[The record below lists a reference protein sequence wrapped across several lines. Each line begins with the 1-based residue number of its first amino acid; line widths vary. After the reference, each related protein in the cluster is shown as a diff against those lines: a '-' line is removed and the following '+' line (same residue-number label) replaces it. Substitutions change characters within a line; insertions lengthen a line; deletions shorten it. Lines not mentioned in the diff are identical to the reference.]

1 MSNGFKKKSS
11 FRCRRITRKRTS
23 FACETRCRTGNHVG
37 SGRSGPNAPPTPEQE
52 PPPSSAPP
60 SSAPPSSAPRGRR
73 DPDARLRL
81 SGVGEHGHL
90 PQTAGP
96 GRFLST
102 PHVTAE
108 VEGAAGLGWLP
119 RLSLGHRHR
128 HQDSH
133 RDKPRWPARAP
144 DSLPGRFKMTCSE
157 RAQGDSGFT
166 DAAPAAR
173 AASFALHLLA
183 RVACEMSWRG
193 SPRH

>member
-11 FRCRRITRKRTS
+11 FRCRRTTRKRTS
-23 FACETRCRTGNHVG
+23 FACETRRRTANHVG
-37 SGRSGPNAPPTPEQE
+37 SGRSGPNAPPHPRTGAAAPA
-52 PPPSSAPP
+52 SAPP

-81 SGVGEHGHL
+81 SGVGQRGHL
-90 PQTAGP
+90 PQTAGL

-133 RDKPRWPARAP
+133 RDKPRQPARP
-144 DSLPGRFKMTCSE
+144 KLPARPFQNDLQRESAGR
-157 RAQGDSGFT
+157 
-166 DAAPAAR
+166 
-173 AASFALHLLA
+173 L
-183 RVACEMSWRG
+183 RVYGRG
-193 SPRH
+193 SRRASCLLRPPPPRSRCL